1 LPLTGAD
8 WLAKQHLLLEQS
20 RVCVPLAL
28 FFAAL
33 SFCFLFEKKTA
44 NTSTIYKPWANEW
57 AGRLVGLAW
66 GCLRNGQSAETTIE
80 LAKTTATTTTTAA
93 ISLSGN

>member
-1 LPLTGAD
+1 LPLY
-8 WLAKQHLLLEQS
+8 
-20 RVCVPLAL
+20 R
-28 FFAAL
+28 FA
-33 SFCFLFEKKTA
+33 FCSKKIA
-44 NTSTIYKPWANEW
+44 HTSTIYKPWANEW